1 MVAKQVHA
9 AWFLPAQD
17 MHPEQLAQLI
27 PKALQGLSPALLSKA
42 LDGGQSNDLN
52 AIFDSRRLPHR
63 LSLLPR
69 KVLESLSLN
78 LGMLMHA
85 SFLRQVVLRQ
95 DLQALA
101 QGGVDEATWTMVF
114 ANAANTPSPEK
125 TFSNLPRSEVARWPS
140 LLREV
145 GEQSLLALSN
155 TLPRPLGQRLRW
167 KLPVHSQP
175 GTLPQAP
182 LLAQAYATSV
192 NGWCPDWD
200 ERLTQ
205 AVS

>member
-1 MVAKQVHA
+1 VAQQVHA

-17 MHPEQLAQLI
+17 MHPEQIAQCV
-27 PKALQGLSPALLSKA
+27 PAALQGLSPALLSKA
-42 LDGGQSNDLN
+42 LDGGERIDLN
-52 AIFDSRRLPHR
+52 AIFDGRQLPHR

-69 KVLESLSLN
+69 TVLESLTLN
-78 LGMLMHA
+78 LGLLMHA
-85 SFLRQVVLRQ
+85 GALRQVVLRQ

-101 QGGVDEATWTMVF
+101 QGGVDETAWTMVF
-114 ANAANTPSPEK
+114 AHAAGTPSPEK
-125 TFSNLPRSEVARWPS
+125 TLPHLPHSEVARWPS
-140 LLREV
+140 LLREA
-145 GEQSLLALSN
+145 GEQALLALSN

-182 LLAQAYATSV
+182 MLAQAYATSV